1 MPAFGNHIL
10 DKGYDAAAALS
21 QFRAVKFASVDALE
35 NPAVTPTTATTDVIA
50 GVAQFAVSAGEITK
64 GKGAVVRTEGITEW
78 ECSAAVTIGAEVS
91 IASDGRCKVAATT
104 ERSHGVCVGSPT
116 ANAGERAAIKLNPN
130 GRIMP

>member
-10 DKGYDAAAALS
+10 DKGYDAAAALTK
-21 QFRAVKFASVDALE
+21 FRAVKFSAVDTLE
-35 NPAVTPTTATTDVIA
+35 NPSVTPTTTATDIIA
-50 GVAQFAVSAGEITK
+50 GVAQFDVSAGEITK

-78 ECSAAVTIGAEVS
+78 ECSAAVAIGVE
-91 IASDGRCKVAATT
+91 IAIATDGRCKPAATT

-116 ANAGERAAIKLNPN
+116 ALAGERAAIKMNPN